1 MISQLNSKMNRK
13 YYYFFGISILFFGIA
28 QLFIFSTDLRSE
40 DELHQ
45 QHFNMKYG
53 IFAINQPED
62 LNFAGEEIPIYSSE
76 IWERIDKE
84 LLKNTYW
91 QSNTM
96 LYFKKANKYFPII
109 EPILKEYNIPDDFKY
124 LALIESGLDNVVSPA
139 GASGFWQILKGTAR
153 EHGLEVNSAIDERYN
168 LEKATVV
175 ACEYLQD
182 AYNKFGTWTMAA
194 ASYNMGK
201 NGVRRRIA
209 KQESNNYYNLHLN
222 NETSRYVFRIIAV
235 KEILQNPRKYGFMFR
250 EKDLYSMP
258 NYRTV
263 DVDST
268 IADLT
273 EFAKSQNIKVEQIDF
288 LNIDA
293 ESHDFEV
300 LESIDLSFYNVQ
312 LICIEMFDSG
322 IKMNEDK
329 FKKYLSKYDYHLIKI
344 IGSNGFF
351 EYKN

>member
-1 MISQLNSKMNRK
+1 MNRK

-28 QLFIFSTDLRSE
+28 QLFIFSADLKSE

-273 EFAKSQNIKVEQIDF
+273 EFAKSQNVNYKLLKQFNPWLRSTSLPNQSRRKYILKIPTDTDLMVFEDF
-288 LNIDA
+288 AVDT
-293 ESHDFEV
+293 
-300 LESIDLSFYNVQ
+300 
-312 LICIEMFDSG
+312 DSV
-322 IKMNEDK
+322 K
-329 FKKYLSKYDYHLIKI
+329 
-344 IGSNGFF
+344 
-351 EYKN
+351 

>member
-235 KEILQNPRKYGFMFR
+235 KEILKNPRKYGFMFR

-273 EFAKSQNIKVEQIDF
+273 EFAKSQNVNYKLLKQFNPWLRSTSLPNKSRRKYILKIPTDTDLMVFEDF
-288 LNIDA
+288 AVDT
-293 ESHDFEV
+293 
-300 LESIDLSFYNVQ
+300 
-312 LICIEMFDSG
+312 DSV
-322 IKMNEDK
+322 K
-329 FKKYLSKYDYHLIKI
+329 
-344 IGSNGFF
+344 
-351 EYKN
+351 